1 MLTSLCWLCVSHTV
15 VDQERVSIT
24 ERQAAGAATID
35 LQPEE
40 LASAAADA
48 MDGKQAR
55 DIVILDMGDLLGIVD
70 TFVIASGTS
79 KRQVRT
85 LVEEVD
91 VELERYGRS
100 PLRLE
105 GMDTAEWVLLDYG
118 DLAVHIFQPEARDL
132 YSLERLWGDAPRVPW
147 TPTLDEG
154 GSAPAC

>member
-1 MLTSLCWLCVSHTV
+1 MT
-15 VDQERVSIT
+15 IT
-24 ERQAAGAATID
+24 DRQTASATAID
-35 LQPEE
+35 LPAEE

-48 MDGKQAR
+48 MDSKQGH

-85 LVEEVD
+85 LANEVD
-91 VELERYGRS
+91 VQLKRYGRR

-147 TPTLDEG
+147 
-154 GSAPAC
+154 APNVGVDRPGPVA

>member
-1 MLTSLCWLCVSHTV
+1 M
-15 VDQERVSIT
+15 SIT
-24 ERQAAGAATID
+24 DRQPADTATID
-35 LQPEE
+35 LHPEK
-40 LASAAADA
+40 LASVAADA
-48 MDGKQAR
+48 MDGKQGR

-85 LVEEVD
+85 LAEEVD
-91 VELERYGRS
+91 GELERYGRT

-118 DLAVHIFQPEARDL
+118 DLAVHIFQPAARDL

-147 TPTLDEG
+147 APTLDVD
-154 GSAPAC
+154 GSASTG

>member
-1 MLTSLCWLCVSHTV
+1 MN
-15 VDQERVSIT
+15 IT
-24 ERQAAGAATID
+24 DRQPASTATID

-40 LASAAADA
+40 LASYAADA
-48 MDGKQAR
+48 MDGKQGR

-70 TFVIASGTS
+70 TFVIASGAS

-85 LVEEVD
+85 LAEEVD
-91 VELERYGRS
+91 GELERYGRS

-147 TPTLDEG
+147 APTLGVDG
-154 GSAPAC
+154 PDLAG